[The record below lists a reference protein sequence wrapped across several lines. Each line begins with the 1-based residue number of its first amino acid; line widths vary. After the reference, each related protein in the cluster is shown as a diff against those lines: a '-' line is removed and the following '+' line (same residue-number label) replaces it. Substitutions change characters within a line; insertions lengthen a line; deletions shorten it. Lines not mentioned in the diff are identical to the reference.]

1 MDSNIGRQIL
11 AMLGEELVKMVK
23 FEVSFYPQ
31 SDQIRNIKVIVDT
44 NTRMAVVERLKYLSR
59 EDFSKFLITSTTVQ
73 FVPNNGEPDE

>member
-31 SDQIRNIKVIVDT
+31 SDQIRNVKVIVDT

>member
-23 FEVSFYPQ
+23 FEVSFFPQ
-31 SDQIRNIKVIVDT
+31 SNQIRNIKVIVDT